1 VPGLVEALTA
11 RELEVLALIA
21 AGRSNRRIAEEL
33 VVTLDTV
40 KKHVGRVLDK
50 LGADNRTEAVARAR
64 ELGLIR
70 QPGAGSRRDGHLV
83 PGHAR
88 PAGTCVLDVRSA
100 AAQSQPIDAGRPL
113 GRRRATGADT
123 GGDTPSPSTP
133 IRGGAS
139 PRSHA
144 NRRAA

>member
-1 VPGLVEALTA
+1 VPGLVEAVTA

-70 QPGAGSRRDGHLV
+70 
-83 PGHAR
+83 
-88 PAGTCVLDVRSA
+88 
-100 AAQSQPIDAGRPL
+100 
-113 GRRRATGADT
+113 
-123 GGDTPSPSTP
+123 
-133 IRGGAS
+133 
-139 PRSHA
+139 
-144 NRRAA
+144 

>member
-1 VPGLVEALTA
+1 VPSPGRGGAAAVPGLVEALTA

-70 QPGAGSRRDGHLV
+70 
-83 PGHAR
+83 
-88 PAGTCVLDVRSA
+88 
-100 AAQSQPIDAGRPL
+100 
-113 GRRRATGADT
+113 
-123 GGDTPSPSTP
+123 
-133 IRGGAS
+133 
-139 PRSHA
+139 
-144 NRRAA
+144 